1 MLLRKAQR
9 LVVQSRRG
17 KNKSLKKKIQ
27 RDQPEMLE
35 VTANDD
41 LLH

>member
-9 LVVQSRRG
+9 LVVQSRRE
-17 KNKSLKKKIQ
+17 KNKSFKKKIQ